1 LSSGTQQ
8 IPVKHIMNECGL
20 ARAGNAGHACEHA
33 ERQIDIDVFK
43 IVLSRAN
50 QLDR

>member
-20 ARAGNAGHACEHA
+20 AGAGNSGHACEHA
-33 ERQIDIDVFK
+33 ERQIDVDSFE
-43 IVLSRAN
+43 IVLPGAGD
-50 QLDR
+50 LDR